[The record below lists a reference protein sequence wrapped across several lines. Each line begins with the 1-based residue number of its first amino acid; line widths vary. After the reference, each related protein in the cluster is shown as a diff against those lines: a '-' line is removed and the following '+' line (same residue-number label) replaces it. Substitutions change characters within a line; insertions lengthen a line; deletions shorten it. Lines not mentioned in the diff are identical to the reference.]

1 MRLLVQTKESVVL
14 RRKQVLAGGILA
26 VLVLAGALWSQGTK
40 RTTPELNTAAIS
52 EKIVQYIRERFNFP
66 ATVRLSTGSFRNSP
80 YPDFYVTTVTVD
92 DGKEKR
98 NQDFYVSKNGR
109 YLIDGTIFT
118 LGVDPKREVVQSISL
133 RDVPSEGSPKAP
145 VTIVEYADLACPSC
159 ALFHEFLTKQLL
171 PKYPGKV
178 RVVFK
183 EFPLVTL
190 HDWVLTGAIANQCVY
205 QIKPQLYAPFR
216 SLVYQRRTSLTGANV
231 RDALIQYGEQLGID
245 RLRLATCI
253 DSKATLPRVER
264 DAREASQ
271 LGVNSTPTSYIN
283 GKMIV
288 GAASPDV
295 VFKAVEE
302 ALFAAQK

>member
-1 MRLLVQTKESVVL
+1 L
-14 RRKQVLAGGILA
+14 RRNHLFPTWILA
-26 VLVLAGALWSQGTK
+26 VLMLAGACVLWSQGTK

-52 EKIVQYIRERFNFP
+52 QKIVQYIRERFNFP
-66 ATVRLSTGSFRNSP
+66 ATVRLSTGTLRNSP
-80 YPDFYVTTVTVD
+80 YTDFYVTTVTVD

-98 NQDFYVSKNGR
+98 TQDFYVSKNGR

-118 LGVDPKREVVQSISL
+118 LGADPKREVVQSISL
-133 RDVPSEGSPKAP
+133 RDVPSEGTAGAP
-145 VTIVEYADLACPSC
+145 VTIVEYSDLACPSC
-159 ALFHEFLTKQLL
+159 ALFHQFLTKQLL

-183 EFPLVTL
+183 EFPLVSI

-205 QIKPQLYAPFR
+205 QINPQLYVPFR
-216 SLVYQRRTSLTGANV
+216 SLVFQRQTSLTAANA
-231 RDALIQYGEQLGID
+231 RDALIQYGEQLGVD

-253 DSKATLPRVER
+253 DSKATLPRIER
-264 DAREASQ
+264 DVREGSQ
-271 LGVNSTPTSYIN
+271 LGINSTPTSYIN
-283 GKMIV
+283 GKMMI